1 MNETRRNTEGGEGEG
16 KCNGTHSV
24 CRNNNISHTHS
35 IVSKSSTVWFWR
47 FSTCALVVSASQSTT
62 PRHPHTRTGQGVS
75 MDGHASTARRNEG
88 RGQQRQQEDTGAP
101 SCSAGHVPNRA
112 RRSCS
117 QSFSTVE
124 GSPTVGLYRATG
136 DNGMGRKG
144 QVFHLQGQKKTPHA
158 SIRMQDGSNTA
169 RAHPTHEQA
178 VSPLA

>member
-1 MNETRRNTEGGEGEG
+1 MEHIACAGTTTSHTRTA
-16 KCNGTHSV
+16 S
-24 CRNNNISHTHS
+24 CRNPPRSGSGASAHAPWLSLHHSHDTQ
-35 IVSKSSTVWFWR
+35 
-47 FSTCALVVSASQSTT
+47 A
-62 PRHPHTRTGQGVS
+62 PHTRTGQGVS

-101 SCSAGHVPNRA
+101 SCRAGHVPNRA

-144 QVFHLQGQKKTPHA
+144 QVFHLQVHKTPHA